1 MGRIDFLK
9 EIEDHEDNKST
20 LEDNGIEASEGV
32 MQITTSRS
40 IGNCI
45 PSPSISEIDLEE
57 DLKKSLDD
65 AEIGIDATKE
75 RFLQEQKEGDSD
87 EDHQSIVWSH
97 EEMSIGSYCSDGE
110 QDIADVDMYNS
121 DSKTYDM
128 EWEEERLHEFEQD
141 EDADSSVYTE
151 EDNSKV
157 ESSSGSSHDVSVTWL
172 DLRLA
177 HKNLYKLIFY

>member
-1 MGRIDFLK
+1 MSSSMGRIDFLK
-9 EIEDHEDNKST
+9 EIEDHEDNSKST
-20 LEDNGIEASEGV
+20 IEDNCIAASEEGV
-32 MQITTSRS
+32 MQITTPRS

-128 EWEEERLHEFEQD
+128 EGED
-141 EDADSSVYTE
+141 E
-151 EDNSKV
+151 
-157 ESSSGSSHDVSVTWL
+157 G
-172 DLRLA
+172 R
-177 HKNLYKLIFY
+177 